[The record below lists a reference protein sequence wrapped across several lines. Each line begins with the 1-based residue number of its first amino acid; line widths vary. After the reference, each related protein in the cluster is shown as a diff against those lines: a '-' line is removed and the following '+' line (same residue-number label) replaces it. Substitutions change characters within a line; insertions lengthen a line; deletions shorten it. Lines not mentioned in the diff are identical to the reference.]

1 MRDFKIGNRVIG
13 LNNPPFIIAEAGI
26 NHDGDYEKA
35 IQLVDSAK
43 KNGADCIKF
52 QYHIADAEMVKTDIK
67 PGYLSKETLWDITK
81 HIELSIDENIKI
93 QDYCKKKGIMY
104 MSTPFSREAADILNE
119 MDVDAFKIGSGECN
133 NIPLLEYI
141 SKLSKPM
148 ILSTGMNDIESIKR
162 SVDVIQNNDCPLM
175 LMHCTSIYP
184 TPYDKVY
191 LGVLKQLQDTFGIP
205 VGLSDHSEDIYTSLA
220 SIALGACAIEKHFT
234 VSKEW
239 PGPDIGFSID
249 PVELSSLVR
258 GSKAVFAALGGEKE
272 DLLEEQPVKDF
283 AFASVVSIK
292 EIRAGD
298 VFSKE
303 NIWVKKPGTG
313 EIKAKDFDMLI
324 GKNALID
331 IDAGQQ
337 ITHQMIES

>member
-43 KNGADCIKF
+43 KSGADCIKF
-52 QYHIADAEMVKTDIK
+52 QYHITDAELIKSDIT

-81 HIELSIDENIKI
+81 HIELSMDENIKI
-93 QDYCKKKGIMY
+93 QDYCKELGIMY

-119 MDVDAFKIGSGECN
+119 MNVDAFKIGSGECS
-133 NIPLLEYI
+133 NIPLLEHI
-141 SKLSKPM
+141 AKMSKPI
-148 ILSTGMNDIESIKR
+148 ILSTGMNDIGSIKK
-162 SVDVIQNNDCPLM
+162 SVDVIQKHDCPLM

-184 TPYDKVY
+184 TPYDKVR
-191 LGVLKQLQDTFGIP
+191 LGVIKQLQDTFGIP
-205 VGLSDHSEDIYTSLA
+205 VGLSDHSADIYTSLA

-239 PGPDIGFSID
+239 PGPDIGFSMD
-249 PVELSSLVR
+249 PNELSNLVR
-258 GSKAVFAALGGEKE
+258 GSKAVFAALGGEKTE
-272 DLLEEQPVKDF
+272 LLEEQPVKDF

-298 VFSKE
+298 TFNKE

-313 EIKAKDFDMLI
+313 EIKAEDFDTVI
-324 GKNALID
+324 GKTALID
-331 IDAGQQ
+331 IDVGQQ
-337 ITHQMIES
+337 IAHKMIKQ

>member
-1 MRDFKIGNRVIG
+1 
-13 LNNPPFIIAEAGI
+13 
-26 NHDGDYEKA
+26 
-35 IQLVDSAK
+35 
-43 KNGADCIKF
+43 
-52 QYHIADAEMVKTDIK
+52 
-67 PGYLSKETLWDITK
+67 
-81 HIELSIDENIKI
+81 
-93 QDYCKKKGIMY
+93 
-104 MSTPFSREAADILNE
+104 
-119 MDVDAFKIGSGECN
+119 
-133 NIPLLEYI
+133 
-141 SKLSKPM
+141 
-148 ILSTGMNDIESIKR
+148 
-162 SVDVIQNNDCPLM
+162 
-175 LMHCTSIYP
+175 MHCTSIYP

>member
-1 MRDFKIGNRVIG
+1 MIDFKIGNRVIG
-13 LNNPPFIIAEAGI
+13 SNDSPFIIAEAGI
-26 NHDGDYEKA
+26 NHDGEYEKA

-52 QYHIADAEMVKTDIK
+52 QYHITDAELIKSDIT
-67 PGYLSKETLWDITK
+67 PGYLSKDTLWDITK

-93 QDYCKKKGIMY
+93 QDYCKKVGIMY

-119 MDVDAFKIGSGECN
+119 MDVDAFKIGSGECSN
-133 NIPLLEYI
+133 VPLLEHI
-141 SKLSKPM
+141 AKLSRPM

-162 SVDVIQNNDCPLM
+162 SVDVIQKHDCPLM

-184 TPYDKVY
+184 TPYDKVR
-191 LGVLKQLQDTFGIP
+191 LGVIKQLQDTFGIP
-205 VGLSDHSEDIYTSLA
+205 VGLSDHSADIYTSLA

-239 PGPDIGFSID
+239 PGPDIGFSMD
-249 PVELSSLVR
+249 PNELSNLVR
-258 GSKAVFAALGGEKE
+258 GSKAVFAALGGEKTE
-272 DLLEEQPVKDF
+272 LLEEQPVKDF

-298 VFSKE
+298 TFNKE

-313 EIKAKDFDMLI
+313 EIKAEDFDTVI
-324 GKNALID
+324 GKTALID
-331 IDAGQQ
+331 IDVGQQ
-337 ITHQMIES
+337 IAHKMIKQ